1 MVNNYFTI
9 AQKNLEN
16 VGIKF
21 DYETIKNMGMKQII
35 NLLRNN
41 KLPWRAGITK
51 PILEKRKQHNRYRN
65 SLTRK

>member
-21 DYETIKNMGMKQII
+21 DYETIKNMGMKQVI
-35 NLLRNN
+35 NLLRSN
-41 KLPWRAGITK
+41 KLP
-51 PILEKRKQHNRYRN
+51 
-65 SLTRK
+65 